1 MGKGFT
7 PAAAGKQRYPALRE
21 ICREVIGFFHEV
33 AKNILLKNK
42 KTGFHPERARQLPSS
57 QHLIFMKLFEAG
69 TGLLNSCPL

>member
-42 KTGFHPERARQLPSS
+42 KNWLSS
-57 QHLIFMKLFEAG
+57 
-69 TGLLNSCPL
+69 